1 MSHEP
6 YVNTSYLHC
15 MLDPREFQRRVP
27 IAKQVLAKHD
37 YDSFAF
43 RGMSGALLAAPLANM
58 LDKTMIMVRKPKV
71 DCHTSRAV
79 EGDSAARRYVIV
91 DDTVCSGN
99 TIRKIIRAVKRF
111 APEAECVGLLIWND
125 LHSTTHELESAER
138 FKPNPEERF
147 GEFGSDHEAPS
158 VLFKTIQEENNAKA
172 KVSDQQLDTQASQ
185 AVLPQ
190 AATLNSAIRKGRLR
204 SASQR
209 SKQKTRIVT
218 NADRFREF
226 TRNKYKE
233 ARA

>member
-6 YVNTSYLHC
+6 YVDTSYLHC

-58 LDKTMIMVRKPKV
+58 LDKTMIAVRKPGV

-79 EGDSAARRYVIV
+79 EGDSAARRYIIV
-91 DDTVCSGN
+91 DDVICTGSTV
-99 TIRKIIRAVKRF
+99 RAIIRAIKHF
-111 APEAECVGLLIWND
+111 APHAECIGILSWND
-125 LHSTTHELESAER
+125 LYSTSHELESAER
-138 FKPNPEERF
+138 FKPDPEERF

-172 KVSDQQLDTQASQ
+172 KVSDQQLNSQASK

-190 AATLNSAIRKGRLR
+190 DATLNSAIRKDRLR

-209 SKQKTRIVT
+209 SKPQADSVEMFRAFTSNLYKTGRWAT
-218 NADRFREF
+218 P
-226 TRNKYKE
+226 
-233 ARA
+233 